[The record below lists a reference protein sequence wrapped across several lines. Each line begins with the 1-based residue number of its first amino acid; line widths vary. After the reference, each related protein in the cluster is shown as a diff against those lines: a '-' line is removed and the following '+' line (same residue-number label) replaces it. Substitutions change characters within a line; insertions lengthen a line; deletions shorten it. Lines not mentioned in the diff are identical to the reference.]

1 MTRQHPDI
9 EQMRNRFYDED
20 PDTEDDRRAA
30 ILIALNWV
38 LNPRLSDSDITE
50 YLPNRAS
57 RQAREWN
64 PAIAGSRS
72 QHRARR

>member
-1 MTRQHPDI
+1 MARQHSEI

-20 PDTEDDRRAA
+20 PDTEDTRRAA

-38 LNPRLSDSDITE
+38 LNPRLSDSDITD

-57 RQAREWN
+57 RQAREWK
-64 PAIAGSRS
+64 PAVAGPRS
-72 QHRARR
+72 QHRAWR